1 MRPAFKDEE
10 DGMAKGAK
18 EFSITRTRASF
29 KPRVSEEDIPFFIDD
44 AGNVLAG
51 IKGDADVE
59 LTDRPPIEVRH
70 MPYAH
75 LNSSDDQAEPSTLEG
90 VTLLAESDLPDKHE
104 LDYQINGGFNN
115 NCIIVTWDDSSEHPL
130 EWVLM
135 KTFTGMQMKYALPK
149 KRNRMVFALADE
161 DAFVYCNKEPCVEC
175 GFRCKNGFV
184 LYASFK
190 GIGIVRKPVER
201 ISMLG
206 IIGDGGLESGTTD
219 HRS

>member
-1 MRPAFKDEE
+1 
-10 DGMAKGAK
+10 MAKGAK

-29 KPRVSEEDIPFFIDD
+29 KPRVSEEDIPFFNDEAGNILVGLSGD
-44 AGNVLAG
+44 AG
-51 IKGDADVE
+51 VE
-59 LTDRPPIEVRH
+59 LTDRPPIECRH
-70 MPYAH
+70 LPYAN
-75 LNSSDDQAEPSTLEG
+75 LNAGESGAGAGCAQAK
-90 VTLLAESDLPDKHE
+90 LLTEADLPEKME

-115 NCIIVTWDDSSEHPL
+115 NCIIVTWDDTPEHKL

-135 KTFTGMQMKYALPK
+135 KTFTGTQMKYALPK

-190 GIGIVRKPVER
+190 GLGVVRKPVER

-206 IIGDGGLESGTTD
+206 IIGDGGLEAGTTD

>member
-1 MRPAFKDEE
+1 
-10 DGMAKGAK
+10 MAKGAK
-18 EFSITRTRASF
+18 EFSITRTRSSF
-29 KPRVSEEDIPFFIDD
+29 KPRVNEEDIPFFDD
-44 AGNVLAG
+44 GFGNVLVG
-51 IKGDADVE
+51 LQGCRGVE
-59 LTDRPPIEVRH
+59 LTDNPPIEVRH

-75 LNSSDDQAEPSTLEG
+75 LNEQTGEPTCAPIA
-90 VTLLAESDLPDKHE
+90 LACEADLPQGCE

-115 NCIIVTWDDSSEHPL
+115 NCIIVTWDDTAEHRL
-130 EWVLM
+130 EWVMM
-135 KTFTGMQMKYALPK
+135 KTFTGAQMKYALPK

-184 LYASFK
+184 LYAGFK
-190 GIGIVRKPVER
+190 DFGVVRKPVER

-206 IIGDGGLESGTTD
+206 IIGDGGLEAGTTD

>member
-1 MRPAFKDEE
+1 
-10 DGMAKGAK
+10 MAKGAK

-29 KPRVSEEDIPFFIDD
+29 KPRVSEEDLPLFIDS
-44 AGNVLAG
+44 AGNTLVG

-70 MPYAH
+70 LPYAN
-75 LNSSDDQAEPSTLEG
+75 LNVPKDAGEITIAG
-90 VTLLAESDLPDKHE
+90 MKLLSEADLPEKME

-115 NCIIVTWDDSSEHPL
+115 NCIIVTWDDTAEHPL

-135 KTFTGMQMKYALPK
+135 KTFTGSQMKYALPK

-184 LYASFK
+184 LYASFN
-190 GIGIVRKPVER
+190 GLGIVRKPVER

>member
-1 MRPAFKDEE
+1 
-10 DGMAKGAK
+10 MAKGAK

-29 KPRVSEEDIPFFIDD
+29 KPRVSEEDIPFFIDG
-44 AGNVLAG
+44 AGNVLSG
-51 IKGDADVE
+51 IKGDTGVE

-70 MPYAH
+70 LPYAK
-75 LNSSDDQAEPSTLEG
+75 LNTASDPQSATLPSAP
-90 VTLLAESDLPDKHE
+90 LLAEADLPEKCA

-115 NCIIVTWDDSSEHPL
+115 NCIIVTWDDTSEHPV

-135 KTFTGMQMKYALPK
+135 KTFTGTQMKYALPK

-190 GIGIVRKPVER
+190 GLGIVRKPVER

-206 IIGDGGLESGTTD
+206 IIGDGGLEAGTTD